1 MGQSQGRMTPAH
13 AAEMACM
20 MDPAPGEDDR
30 CPEMSEQAFHWMEKG
45 LKSVA
50 KDATP
55 MIRASVV
62 DLRASDP
69 MKLKRMLR
77 ITSELGEDAGVLGG
91 DQVGGAQHVERPQ
104 RDVAQVADRRCDDM
118 QAGRDPA
125 GRRFTSRLLVASL

>member
-1 MGQSQGRMTPAH
+1 MGQSQGRMTPGH

-45 LKSVA
+45 LKAVA

-62 DLRASDP
+62 DLRAP
-69 MKLKRMLR
+69 VR
-77 ITSELGEDAGVLGG
+77 IPDMRHPAARALDSLLTRARPHAADAAGSPRAARAQRRG
-91 DQVGGAQHVERPQ
+91 DRAAV
-104 RDVAQVADRRCDDM
+104 
-118 QAGRDPA
+118 
-125 GRRFTSRLLVASL
+125 

>member
-1 MGQSQGRMTPAH
+1 MTSGH

-20 MDPAPGEDDR
+20 MDPAPGEDDH

-62 DLRASDP
+62 DLRAEARRP
-69 MKLKRMLR
+69 AAEELR
-77 ITSELGEDAGVLGG
+77 ALLAS
-91 DQVGGAQHVERPQ
+91 
-104 RDVAQVADRRCDDM
+104 
-118 QAGRDPA
+118 PA
-125 GRRFTSRLLVASL
+125 AAET